1 VTVRLE
7 FVLDCEDPDRLA
19 DFWVAALGYRRFG
32 SAGNYRSIVPPDG
45 EPGPKL
51 ILQAVA
57 EPRTAKNR
65 MHLDMRVADI
75 EAEAAR
81 LTALGATRTSEAAV
95 AEHGSRWIVMA
106 DPEGNEFC
114 VCQP

>member
-1 VTVRLE
+1 VAVRLE
-7 FVLDCEDPDRLA
+7 FVLDCENPDRLA
-19 DFWVAALGYRRFG
+19 DFWAAALGYRRFG

-45 EPGPKL
+45 EAGPKL
-51 ILQAVA
+51 ILQRVD
-57 EPRTAKNR
+57 EPKSAKNR
-65 MHLDMRVADI
+65 MHLDMRVPDI

-81 LTALGATRTSEAAV
+81 LTEIGATRTSDAPVE
-95 AEHGSRWIVMA
+95 EHTSSWIIMA